1 MPEAQG
7 EQHTGKPAAPRRQPA
22 RRRRRSSQR
31 PATGKVRTVALHQR
45 SASHFRPEDRELGE
59 SVFSAGNVTLE
70 VDGVRA
76 RAIVRALATDDG
88 DTGGA
93 ADHCTN
99 SAATIEL
106 DWSRVPDERI
116 LHAVCSCPRF
126 TAGSACGHIW
136 ASLLE
141 LAANQPDRQPAGS
154 GRVSLR
160 KTRPPQVSIPGSA
173 LDAMDP
179 ETAAEEE
186 TPRRSRRT
194 RRSRSRRRR
203 RTPATSWRSVVEAV
217 REDLEQQ
224 DLSDK
229 APSARHG
236 EPEIRL
242 LINASTSR
250 NAGGLMVDIFGRKRN
265 PQGDFGKLKRL
276 SIDHARVEE
285 LLDLSPGAADAPS
298 TNGATSAATPA
309 MVTALAPPEA
319 PPRQGRKRKTG
330 RGRTAACPLVQRLFV
345 PASRADHILA
355 RVSANGQLLW
365 WDGRSLRDLHPV
377 RFDDGAPWRLALQL
391 EVAAANRL
399 RLRGVLRRGSD
410 SAPLS
415 RAALVLPFF
424 NDNGSGNGSGNG
436 AAAGVDAAEPGNT
449 LLLLDDAI
457 GRLHLEPQRD
467 LPWFSLL
474 GGSGDVVIPDDD
486 LEAAVTSLLELPTL
500 PPLEL
505 PEEVYLSEESPVPQ
519 PRLTLEP
526 EDAPEW
532 MNPQLEARLSFSYGS
547 LTVDAGDPRSAVV
560 DWEDHRFV
568 RRDPT
573 TEQDAVVRLL
583 ELGLK
588 PVASKSGHS
597 LELEPR
603 ELPAVAEP
611 LLAAGW
617 EVEAHGASIRPP
629 GPPSLRIESGVDW
642 FELSGQIDF
651 GGDRIGLPDVLS
663 AISEGRRSVELQDG
677 SKGLLPAAWV
687 ENYESLNQLAQ
698 GSSEEGLRFLP
709 SQALLVDAL
718 LAVTPPANVSETF
731 AELREKLSTFSSIKP
746 KKEPRSFVGTLRNYQ
761 RLGLGWLCFLRE
773 FGLGGVLADDMG
785 LGKTIQALALLR
797 MYRTAS
803 RTTNLPYLVVAP
815 RSLVYNWIDEAARFT
830 PDLKVLEYAG
840 RDREDLRGELPDAD
854 LVVTTYGT
862 VRRDIGHLATVDF
875 DTVILDEAQAIK
887 NAASQT
893 AKACRLLT
901 GRHRLALTGTP
912 IENHLG
918 ELGSIFEFLNPGLL
932 GRLPALDVLAGGRA
946 PSKQELALVARGL
959 RPFIL
964 RRSKRE
970 VLPDLPEKTEQILQC
985 NLNPEQ
991 QEIYDRLR
999 AGYRDSL
1006 LKQVEDKGVAGSAMQ
1021 VLEALLRLRQ
1031 AACHPGL
1038 IDESWND
1045 AGSAKLESLFEQ
1057 VSEVLDEG
1065 HKCLVFSQ
1073 FTSLLAYVRTH
1084 LDEQDVPYAYLDG
1097 QTRNRGEVVDRFQ
1110 TDPDTNIFLISLK
1123 AGGVGLNLTAAGYVF
1138 LLDPW
1143 WNPAV
1148 EAQAIDRTHR
1158 IGQTQPVFAYRLI
1171 ARGTVEEKMLELQR
1185 SKRQI
1190 ADAILDGGGSSL
1202 RDLTA
1207 DDLRLLLS

>member
-7 EQHTGKPAAPRRQPA
+7 ENPTGKTAIPRRPA
-22 RRRRRSSQR
+22 RRRRRNR
-31 PATGKVRTVALHQR
+31 PRSAAGKGRTVALHQR
-45 SASHFRPEDRELGE
+45 SASHFRPKDRELGQ
-59 SVFSAGNVTLE
+59 SVFAAGAVKLE
-70 VDGVRA
+70 VDGTTA
-76 RAIVRALATDDG
+76 RATVPALPATDG
-88 DTGGA
+88 DAPADPSTNGA
-93 ADHCTN
+93 ATVE
-99 SAATIEL
+99 I

-116 LHAVCSCPRF
+116 LHAVCECPEF
-126 TAGSACGHIW
+126 VAGTACGHIW

-141 LAANQPDRQPAGS
+141 LAASAKGSQPAGS

-160 KTRPPQVSIPGSA
+160 KTRPPQVSMPGSA
-173 LDAMDP
+173 LDAVEP
-179 ETAAEEE
+179 AATAASEA
-186 TPRRSRRT
+186 PRPSRRT
-194 RRSRSRRRR
+194 RRGRSRRRR
-203 RTPATSWRSVVEAV
+203 RAPTTTSWRSVVDSVLENI
-217 REDLEQQ
+217 EQQ
-224 DLSDK
+224 DQPAK
-229 APSARHG
+229 PVSARHG

-242 LINASTSR
+242 LINAATSR
-250 NAGGLMVDIFGRKRN
+250 NAGGLMIDIFGRRRN
-265 PQGDFGKLKRL
+265 PQGEFGKMKRL
-276 SIDHARVEE
+276 NLDHAKLEE
-285 LLDLSPGAADAPS
+285 LLGPESLDAGDPS
-298 TNGATSAATPA
+298 TNGASAAATPA
-309 MVTALAPPEA
+309 MITALPPEA
-319 PPRQGRKRKTG
+319 PQRQGRKRKAG
-330 RGRTAACPLVQRLFV
+330 RGRPPARPRIQRVFVPLNWVDRLLPRLSASGRLF
-345 PASRADHILA
+345 
-355 RVSANGQLLW
+355 W
-365 WDGRSLRDLHPV
+365 WDGRSLAGQQPV
-377 RFDDGAPWRLALQL
+377 TFDEGAPWRLTLQL
-391 EVAAANRL
+391 ELAAASRV
-399 RLRGVLRRGSD
+399 RLRGLLKRGD
-410 SAPLS
+410 ETAPLS
-415 RAALVLPFF
+415 RAALVLPFPA
-424 NDNGSGNGSGNG
+424 GNGVAPG
-436 AAAGVDAAEPGNT
+436 ARAEETGNT
-449 LLLLDDAI
+449 LLLLDDSI
-457 GRLHLEPQRD
+457 CRLHLEPRRD
-467 LPWFSLL
+467 QPWYSLL
-474 GGSGDVVIPDDD
+474 GASGDLVIPDED
-486 LEAAVTSLLELPTL
+486 LEAAVTSLLELPAL

-505 PEEVYLSEESPVPQ
+505 PEEVYLSEESPAPQ
-519 PRLTLEP
+519 PRLALEP

-532 MNPQLEARLSFSYGS
+532 MNPQLEARLSFGYDS

-560 DWEDHRFV
+560 DWEEHRFV
-568 RRDPT
+568 RRDLEV
-573 TEQDAVVRLL
+573 EQAALVRLL

-588 PVASKSGHS
+588 PVASKTGHG

-603 ELPAVAEP
+603 DLPAVAEP
-611 LLAAGW
+611 LLAEGW
-617 EVEAHGASIRPP
+617 EVQAHGASIRPP
-629 GPPSLRIESGVDW
+629 SPPALRIESGVDW

-651 GGDRIGLPDVLS
+651 GEDRIEFSEILS
-663 AISEGRRSVELQDG
+663 AISEGRRSVELDDG

-687 ENYESLNQLAQ
+687 ENYGSLSQLAQ
-698 GSSEEGLRFLP
+698 AASEEGLRFLP

-718 LAVTPPANVSETF
+718 LAVTPPVNVSKTF

-746 KKEPRSFVGTLRNYQ
+746 KKEPRSFVGALRAYQ

-803 RTTNLPYLVVAP
+803 RTTKLPYLVVAP

-840 RDREDLRGELPDAD
+840 RDREDLRGDIASAD

-862 VRRDIGHLATVDF
+862 VRRDIGYLATVDF

-901 GRHRLALTGTP
+901 GKHRLALTGTP

-946 PSKQELALVARGL
+946 PSEQELALVAKGL

-985 NLNPEQ
+985 TLNPKQ
-991 QEIYDRLR
+991 QEIYDQLR

-1006 LKQVEDKGVAGSAMQ
+1006 LQQVEEKGVGGSAMQ

-1031 AACHPGL
+1031 VACHPGL
-1038 IDESWND
+1038 IDESWNE

-1057 VSEVLDEG
+1057 VSEVLAEG

-1073 FTSLLAYVRTH
+1073 FTSLLAYVRRH
-1084 LDEQDVPYAYLDG
+1084 LEERGVPYAYLDG
-1097 QTRNRGEVVDRFQ
+1097 QTRNRGEVVDLFQ
-1110 TDPDTNIFLISLK
+1110 NDPDTNLFLISLK

-1171 ARGTVEEKMLELQR
+1171 ARDTVEEKMLELQR

-1190 ADAILDGGGSSL
+1190 ADAILEGGGSSL